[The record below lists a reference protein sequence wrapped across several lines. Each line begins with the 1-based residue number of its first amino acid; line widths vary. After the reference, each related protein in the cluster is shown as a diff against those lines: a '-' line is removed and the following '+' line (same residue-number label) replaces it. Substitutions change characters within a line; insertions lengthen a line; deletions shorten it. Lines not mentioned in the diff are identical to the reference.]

1 MIRGKKILGA
11 LLAFTLCFSM
21 VIPAQ
26 ADDIS
31 DAKKKQQELEQ
42 QKNTAEAE
50 KSELSSELD
59 SIVSKMEKTQSD
71 LTAKETEINDAET
84 ELVTAKANED
94 DQYQTMKLRIKY
106 MYENGSNEFLEILM
120 EANSIADLLNKAEY
134 INKISKCDRELLVEY
149 EDTRKD
155 VENRENALKKEYA
168 ELESLQDELAGE
180 QANVEKLLADKNIQI
195 NNLTSEISSNADKL
209 KQLIAEA
216 EAAEVRRKEAEAT
229 AAAQAAQAAQAIR
242 AAMQVQREP
251 DHLHIR
257 YREQ

>member
-71 LTAKETEINDAET
+71 LTAKENEINDAERCGIC
-84 ELVTAKANED
+84 EGACSLS
-94 DQYQTMKLRIKY
+94 RIY
-106 MYENGSNEFLEILM
+106 FTTCSGDGIY
-120 EANSIADLLNKAEY
+120 
-134 INKISKCDRELLVEY
+134 
-149 EDTRKD
+149 
-155 VENRENALKKEYA
+155 
-168 ELESLQDELAGE
+168 
-180 QANVEKLLADKNIQI
+180 
-195 NNLTSEISSNADKL
+195 
-209 KQLIAEA
+209 
-216 EAAEVRRKEAEAT
+216 
-229 AAAQAAQAAQAIR
+229 
-242 AAMQVQREP
+242 
-251 DHLHIR
+251 
-257 YREQ
+257 